1 MDLNTNTQQSQIRTQ
16 NPYNHNPQNDLYN
29 DTPAHTRKRSK
40 RLPIPQKMA
49 LYDWIKP
56 KLPDNHLNQQ
66 NPNLTCCRSK
76 NTPAANDKPN
86 KRPDTRR
93 QHQQQQLNLTH
104 TNDQWGDALSSSPA
118 TFRIASKN
126 VNTLSPEDSLIQW
139 QGIAHAMRSYQ
150 IHSLC
155 IQEPNT
161 KWTPHL
167 QHHIQHIF
175 QQTFLQSALS
185 TSNSTEPSG
194 TYQPGGT
201 ALTIVGPH
209 ASQLLSSGQDSSGMG
224 RWSYIELLGKHNKR
238 IIITSVYCVRS

>member
-1 MDLNTNTQQSQIRTQ
+1 MDPNTNIQPSRVRPQ
-16 NPYNHNPQNDLYN
+16 NPYTQYPRNDPQH
-29 DTPAHTRKRSK
+29 DTPAHTRNRPKRFT
-40 RLPIPQKMA
+40 IPQKTT

-56 KLPDNHLNQQ
+56 KLPENHLNQQ
-66 NPNLTCCRSK
+66 NPSLIRDNNNNK
-76 NTPAANDKPN
+76 PAANDKHT

-93 QHQQQQLNLTH
+93 QHHQQQINPTH

-126 VNTLSPEDSLIQW
+126 VNTLSPDDNLLQW
-139 QGIAHAMRSYQ
+139 RGVAHAMRSYQ

-155 IQEPNT
+155 IQEPNM
-161 KWTPHL
+161 KWTAHL
-167 QHHIQHIF
+167 QHRVHHIF

-209 ASQLLSSGQDSSGMG
+209 AS
-224 RWSYIELLGKHNKR
+224 
-238 IIITSVYCVRS
+238 